1 MILWRTEAS
10 AHGSEKPTKPGGSC
24 ERSTDI
30 KVLRTGIKIEGVKG
44 PSPVSLSDQKLRGK
58 NEILMNAV

>member
-1 MILWRTEAS
+1 M
-10 AHGSEKPTKPGGSC
+10 KPGGSC

-30 KVLRTGIKIEGVKG
+30 KVLRTGLKIEGVKG